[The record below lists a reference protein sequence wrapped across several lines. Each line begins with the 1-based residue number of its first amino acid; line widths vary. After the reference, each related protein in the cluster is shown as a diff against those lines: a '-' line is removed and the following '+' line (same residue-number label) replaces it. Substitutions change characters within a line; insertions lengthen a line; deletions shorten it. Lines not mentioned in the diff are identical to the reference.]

1 MNVLLVEDDRDLAE
15 LLCELLRINQYNVL
29 AASSLREARAVLPT
43 FDPVLV
49 ILDRGLPDG
58 DGLSLLPALTTRLV
72 IVLTASPPEYVVQSL
87 DQGADDFLLKP
98 FVPSEL
104 LARIR
109 ALVRRKQ
116 SAGESVTAFGNVRLG
131 ERPFIN
137 GRARCGAPATARIRH
152 ALRAHR
158 AAPACGQARLDA
170 GEAYGRCRLFAH
182 KHLRARI
189 ALTQGAVRCGSLVD
203 DPIDSGRRLSSGRRE
218 AMSAATNCP
227 FRW

>member
-1 MNVLLVEDDRDLAE
+1 MRELLSMNVLLVEDDRDLAE

-116 SAGESVTAFGNVRLG
+116 STGEPVTAFGNVRLG
-131 ERPFIN
+131 ERPFIKVAQDVVLLRPREYDMLSALIERHPRVAK
-137 GRARCGAPATARIRH
+137 RAWMLEKHMDDADCSPTSISVHVSRLRK
-152 ALRAHR
+152 ALS
-158 AAPACGQARLDA
+158 DA
-170 GEAYGRCRLFAH
+170 GASLTIRSIQGVGYRLEDA
-182 KHLRARI
+182 KR
-189 ALTQGAVRCGSLVD
+189 
-203 DPIDSGRRLSSGRRE
+203 
-218 AMSAATNCP
+218 
-227 FRW
+227 